1 MRGWNFKPLCE
12 PLVLPTCTVRLISV
26 IFHIYIQSRM
36 LKINM
41 CVCVRA
47 GETEE
52 RTDKNVIQATPSR
65 MKRKEAGE
73 TAQQIDPIGVG
84 DIEKYRV

>member
-1 MRGWNFKPLCE
+1 
-12 PLVLPTCTVRLISV
+12 
-26 IFHIYIQSRM
+26 M
-36 LKINM
+36 LKINV
-41 CVCVRA
+41 CVCACVRACVRA